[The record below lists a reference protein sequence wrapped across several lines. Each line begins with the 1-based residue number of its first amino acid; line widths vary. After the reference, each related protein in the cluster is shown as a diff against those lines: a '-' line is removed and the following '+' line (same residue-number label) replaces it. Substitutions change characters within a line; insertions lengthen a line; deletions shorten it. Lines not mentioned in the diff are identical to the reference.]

1 MMEDVVKRVAEKT
14 IGYDLFG
21 LDTKGQWYNSL
32 KNGGKPI
39 KTPKS
44 FGG

>member
-1 MMEDVVKRVAEKT
+1 MKEDVVKRVADKL
-14 IGYDLFG
+14 IGTELLG